1 MRWVIWW
8 KGGPLLGSGGQ
19 GLPFWVGRAVCWQ
32 NPVAEAHRTLLE
44 DSGSSPHDARG
55 VEATWVVAY
64 ILDLIFLKIV
74 PFWGGISPDSGCP

>member
-1 MRWVIWW
+1 M
-8 KGGPLLGSGGQ
+8 SGGQ
-19 GLPFWVGRAVCWQ
+19 GPPFWVGRAVCWQ
-32 NPVAEAHRTLLE
+32 NLVAEAHRTLLE
-44 DSGSSPHDARG
+44 DSGSSPHDARR